1 MEMFIYDEL
10 KLNTHLNLFI
20 HQYLPNG
27 HYHIAPLV
35 KIWHTRAINKDAVT
49 VLMCHCALCQ
59 KQCDHLTRCLGLYHI
74 TGSGLYWTVVG
85 GYQVLAGGINETG
98 RFGSISTEKGEQNK
112 TIREV
117 RGEVN
122 Y

>member
-1 MEMFIYDEL
+1 MEMFISDEL
-10 KLNTHLNLFI
+10 KLNTHLNLFG
-20 HQYLPNG
+20 HQDLPNG

-35 KIWHTRAINKDAVT
+35 KIWHTRAINKDAVAI
-49 VLMCHCALCQ
+49 LMCHCALCQ
-59 KQCDHLTRCLGLYHI
+59 KQCGHLTRCLHHI

-98 RFGSISTEKGEQNK
+98 RFGSISTEKVNK
-112 TIREV
+112 IKLREV